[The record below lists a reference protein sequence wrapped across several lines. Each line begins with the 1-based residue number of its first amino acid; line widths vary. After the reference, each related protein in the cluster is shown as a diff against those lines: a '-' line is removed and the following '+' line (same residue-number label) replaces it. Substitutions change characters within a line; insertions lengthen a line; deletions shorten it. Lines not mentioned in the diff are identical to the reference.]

1 MNQQHQKTQ
10 RKSDMNDRKKNMR
23 RTRSTVGM
31 KDKRFMFDSKNK
43 KIGERAR
50 NHISKNIAD
59 TKPK

>member
-1 MNQQHQKTQ
+1 
-10 RKSDMNDRKKNMR
+10 MNDRKKNMR